1 LDGFYG
7 SVLNPAVIAVPPHPT
22 SHSDAD
28 LPASCPLYAQQT
40 YSAPSI
46 KFCVCS
52 TVLCTL
58 QFAYALR
65 ALVINEFRSPQ
76 WSQRVLGVPGASTMG
91 QAALISFDF
100 YTDEAWI
107 GIGIAFL

>member
-1 LDGFYG
+1 MHCAILPRLTQGLF
-7 SVLNPAVIAVPPHPT
+7 LTPT
-22 SHSDAD
+22 LS
-28 LPASCPLYAQQT
+28 YA
-40 YSAPSI
+40 
-46 KFCVCS
+46 
-52 TVLCTL
+52 L

-76 WSQRVLGVPGASTMG
+76 WTQRVLGVPGASTMG